1 MRRKGHFLSAV
12 QDDRMGD
19 IRRGRRHCPKVS
31 KVRDESEA
39 HDQTAY
45 RRMNHGS

>member
-12 QDDRMGD
+12 QDDRMEISEEGVG
-19 IRRGRRHCPKVS
+19 IARKQN

-39 HDQTAY
+39 YDQTAY
-45 RRMNHGS
+45 RRMNHGG